1 MITQRR
7 KPRALT
13 HHKRIDERPAGVLDL
28 GRKEAN

>member
-13 HHKRIDERPAGVLDL
+13 HHKCINERPAGAVDL